1 MEILVD
7 ESGLEKTDN
16 EISWHLLRSVP
27 KEPLVELLAHNLGLW
42 QKLGQ
47 CSLLV
52 PVREGYLGP
61 LRVWISAATSY
72 PSQGQVVPD
81 PFLIQVKAHV
91 VHKHHCLSLMIYLFF
106 PRSAWP
112 LCQDSGPQGKMLLDR
127 DTDTWSFLQLP
138 FTLFFLMLLTEWLF
152 QCIRKKNTSLIA
164 LCFLLTKSRTLPLHQ
179 KSVELGRSVCLSI
192 DIADLDTDWSERLPL

>member
-27 KEPLVELLAHNLGLW
+27 KELLVELLAHNLGLW

-106 PRSAWP
+106 PRSA
-112 LCQDSGPQGKMLLDR
+112 
-127 DTDTWSFLQLP
+127 
-138 FTLFFLMLLTEWLF
+138 
-152 QCIRKKNTSLIA
+152 
-164 LCFLLTKSRTLPLHQ
+164 
-179 KSVELGRSVCLSI
+179 
-192 DIADLDTDWSERLPL
+192 